1 VILVALR
8 GLLGRKVR
16 AVLTAL
22 AVVLGVAMISGTYV
36 LTDTIKQAFDAIFT
50 ESYQGTDAVVTAR
63 TAFDPSAEGETGF
76 AVETLPESMLDRVR
90 RVDGV
95 AAAVGGV
102 AGPAQIIGRDGKV
115 ITTSGA
121 PSLGFSVDPTQ
132 PRFESLTLVDG
143 RWPGLNEVV
152 IDEASFD
159 KAKFQLGER
168 IGIAANGP
176 VQRLTLTGV
185 VRFGAV
191 SSIGGATLA
200 GFELETAQRLFDKE
214 GRLDQIRVAARPGV
228 TRQELV
234 RGLQDDLG
242 SEVRVRSVEAQAT
255 EDASGTNE
263 FIRLLQN
270 FLLAFGGI
278 ALFVGAFVI
287 ANTLS
292 ITIAQRT
299 REFATIRTIGGSRRQ
314 VLLAVIVE
322 ALVIGIFAS
331 ITGLLLGFLLARGL
345 IALFDQVGFDLP
357 KTGLVYATRTVV
369 VSLVVGILIT
379 LVASL
384 RPAIRATR
392 VPPIAAVRE
401 GATLPEGR
409 YARWRPFVALAL
421 AALGVALLLVGLFK
435 DGLGTTGV
443 LVFLGAGALLV
454 FSGVALFASRI
465 VRPLAEAVAPVGT
478 AVVTLLS
485 IVFYPV
491 LLGYWLARYGLFE
504 HRASAGRRIAAFLC
518 GLVLT
523 LFLLPIVL
531 LMWLLGRVGVFT
543 PEWPI
548 ERPGIFTDPASRFLA
563 RENAKR
569 NPQRTASTAAALMI
583 GLALV
588 TLVAV
593 LAAGIRSTFLDSV
606 DEQFVADYAITAQNN
621 FTPLPLEVEQAI
633 EHIDGVTAASGLR
646 GAEARFLGDTRF
658 ITGVDEDIAKTIH
671 IDWVKGS
678 DSLPA
683 QLGRDG
689 GLVSDDFA
697 KGHDLDVGSP
707 LSVLFPSG
715 DTVDVRV
722 EGIFDSPPG
731 GTPFGDLSISSQLFD
746 QEYESPTNAYT
757 FVNMQGGVTPEN
769 TRRLEAALEE
779 FPNAKVQDREEF
791 KDNQISGLTSVLNIL
806 YVLLALSVIVS
817 LFGIVNT
824 LALSVFERTRELG
837 LLRAIGTTRR
847 QVRRMIRQ
855 ESVVTALIGAVLGI
869 ALGLALSGLLVARI
883 DFIEFALPVVTL
895 IVVALAAIF
904 VGIIAAI
911 LPARRASRLNVLEA
925 LQYE

>member
-1 VILVALR
+1 
-8 GLLGRKVR
+8 
-16 AVLTAL
+16 
-22 AVVLGVAMISGTYV
+22 
-36 LTDTIKQAFDAIFT
+36 
-50 ESYQGTDAVVTAR
+50 
-63 TAFDPSAEGETGF
+63 
-76 AVETLPESMLDRVR
+76 
-90 RVDGV
+90 
-95 AAAVGGV
+95 
-102 AGPAQIIGRDGKV
+102 
-115 ITTSGA
+115 
-121 PSLGFSVDPTQ
+121 
-132 PRFESLTLVDG
+132 
-143 RWPGLNEVV
+143 
-152 IDEASFD
+152 
-159 KAKFQLGER
+159 
-168 IGIAANGP
+168 
-176 VQRLTLTGV
+176 
-185 VRFGAV
+185 
-191 SSIGGATLA
+191 
-200 GFELETAQRLFDKE
+200 
-214 GRLDQIRVAARPGV
+214 
-228 TRQELV
+228 
-234 RGLQDDLG
+234 
-242 SEVRVRSVEAQAT
+242 
-255 EDASGTNE
+255 
-263 FIRLLQN
+263 
-270 FLLAFGGI
+270 
-278 ALFVGAFVI
+278 
-287 ANTLS
+287 
-292 ITIAQRT
+292 
-299 REFATIRTIGGSRRQ
+299 
-314 VLLAVIVE
+314 VIVE

-689 GLVSDDFA
+689 GLVSDNFA